1 MPCLPSKLSTAV
13 SNKIATHLAY
23 LTANRCSYL
32 EIGQRVVVSECHLW
46 RETDGHRH
54 PIFFNSPVIAMYR
67 ANPLG
72 ISRVVF
78 TGDLLRPFPRGSEW
92 ESATWKN
99 IRWLQAL
106 ISPHLGRL
114 GIPQSRLAWDAQTGP
129 AQCMFFD
136 TPALYDR
143 VGLPLGMASWTRLA
157 NLPTAAAALTKQ
169 IAPHV
174 DGALVIGYEMPNPM
188 LDALQATGTP
198 YIDVVLHAVRFL
210 PDLVFAMRTNHAGLH
225 DALKFNRVQESDI
238 EDHAADIKA
247 KAAWMAPPAEMPPG
261 SLVIFGQVHGDRSLI
276 NNTRGGFFSLQ
287 DHLPELID
295 RCDAHSRVFFK
306 PHPYDMND
314 SPSVRAIKSIGSV
327 SFTTANAYHL
337 MAQEH
342 TQAVAALNSSCLLE
356 ARYFGKE
363 SIALIP
369 PMYDF
374 SAMHI
379 PTDGRPGALVAQ
391 TPTWLSESF
400 WRHMLRLEAPPTSKT
415 AQWAPNRL
423 RKTMNADWGFG
434 QINKVMA

>member
-1 MPCLPSKLSTAV
+1 M
-13 SNKIATHLAY
+13 H
-23 LTANRCSYL
+23 
-32 EIGQRVVVSECHLW
+32 
-46 RETDGHRH
+46 
-54 PIFFNSPVIAMYR
+54 R

-78 TGDLLRPFPRGSEW
+78 TGDLLRPFPTGSEW

-129 AQCMFFD
+129 AQGMFFD

-143 VGLPLGMASWTRLA
+143 LGLPLGMASWTRLA
-157 NLPTAAAALTKQ
+157 NLPAAPAALTEQ

-174 DGALVIGYEMPNPM
+174 DGALVIGYEMPDPL

-225 DALKFNRVQESDI
+225 EALHCNRVQETDI
-238 EDHAADIKA
+238 ESHAADIKA
-247 KAAWMAPPAEMPPG
+247 KAAWMAPPAELPPG
-261 SLVIFGQVHGDRSLI
+261 SLLIFGQVHGDRSLI
-276 NNTRGGFFSLQ
+276 NSTRGGFSSLL

-295 RCDAHSRVFFK
+295 LCDAHARVFFK

-314 SPSVRAIKSIGSV
+314 SPSVRAMQSIGSV
-327 SFTTANAYHL
+327 AFTTANAYHL

-342 TQAVAALNSSCLLE
+342 TQAVVALNSSCLHE

-363 SIALIP
+363 AISLIP
-369 PMYDF
+369 AMYDF
-374 SAMHI
+374 SARHA
-379 PTDGRPGALVAQ
+379 PTDDRPGGLVAQ

-400 WRHMLRLEAPPTSKT
+400 WRKVLRLETPPTCNT
-415 AQWAPNRL
+415 AHWVPDRL